1 MNSRKLEEI
10 ITILRSII
18 LQNQPQ
24 NIYESKMVSG
34 LKYENNMISF
44 TLELLPEQLKESESI
59 KKFIQERL
67 LAVND
72 IKKVEII
79 LTSHKTKKNNS
90 NINEPLRPAKN
101 IIAVASGKGGVGKST
116 TAINIALSLS
126 KLNYNVGIY
135 EFNSLENLDKKSIL
149 RQFEVNALS
158 PISMTQSLKHFLKRS
173 SKVAFIT
180 SRMGS
185 IEDNTSG
192 SSYGYR
198 MSKVALSM
206 AAKSLSI
213 DLSREDIYVAILHPG
228 LVSTRMTGF
237 TRNGISPEES
247 ANCLLKRIDSLNKK
261 NSGTFWHA
269 NGEVLP
275 W

>member
-1 MNSRKLEEI
+1 MSTFLVTGSNRGI
-10 ITILRSII
+10 
-18 LQNQPQ
+18 
-24 NIYESKMVSG
+24 G
-34 LKYENNMISF
+34 
-44 TLELLPEQLKESESI
+44 LELCKQIKKRGDEVIATCIKASQELINLGVRIEQDIDIASDESI
-59 KKFIQERL
+59 
-67 LAVND
+67 
-72 IKKVEII
+72 
-79 LTSHKTKKNNS
+79 S
-90 NINEPLRPAKN
+90 N
-101 IIAVASGKGGVGKST
+101 
-116 TAINIALSLS
+116 LS
-126 KLNYNVGIY
+126 KKISGINLDCLIHNAGIY
-135 EFNSLENLDKKSIL
+135 EFNSFGNLDKKSIL

-158 PISMTQSLKHFLKRS
+158 PIYMTQSLKHVLRRS

-213 DLSREDIYVAILHPG
+213 DLSKDEIYVGILHPG

-237 TRNGISPEES
+237 TQNGISTEES
-247 ANCLLKRIDSLNKK
+247 VKGILKQIDSLNNQ

-269 NGEVLP
+269 NGEILP

>member
-1 MNSRKLEEI
+1 MKMSTYL
-10 ITILRSII
+10 ITGSDRGI
-18 LQNQPQ
+18 
-24 NIYESKMVSG
+24 G
-34 LKYENNMISF
+34 
-44 TLELLPEQLKESESI
+44 LELCNQIHKRGDNVIATCRRASPELINLGVRIEENIDISSEEAITNLS
-59 KKFIQERL
+59 KKL
-67 LAVND
+67 
-72 IKKVEII
+72 
-79 LTSHKTKKNNS
+79 
-90 NINEPLRPAKN
+90 
-101 IIAVASGKGGVGKST
+101 SG
-116 TAINIALSLS
+116 INIDCLIHNA
-126 KLNYNVGIY
+126 GIY
-135 EFNSLENLDKKSIL
+135 EFNSLEDFNKQSIL

-158 PISMTQSLKHFLKRS
+158 PICMTISLKHLLKKS

-185 IEDNTSG
+185 IGDNSSG

-213 DLSREDIYVAILHPG
+213 DLLKEEIYVAILHPG

-237 TRNGISPEES
+237 TRNGITSQES
-247 ANCLLKRIDSLNKK
+247 VNGILKRINALNKN

-269 NGEVLP
+269 NGQVLP

>member
-1 MNSRKLEEI
+1 MSTFL
-10 ITILRSII
+10 ITGSNRGI
-18 LQNQPQ
+18 
-24 NIYESKMVSG
+24 G
-34 LKYENNMISF
+34 
-44 TLELLPEQLKESESI
+44 LELCKQVHKRGDKVIATCRRASKELKDLGVRVEENIDIASEESI
-59 KKFIQERL
+59 KKLCKKLSGVNLDCLIQN
-67 LAVND
+67 A
-72 IKKVEII
+72 
-79 LTSHKTKKNNS
+79 
-90 NINEPLRPAKN
+90 
-101 IIAVASGKGGVGKST
+101 
-116 TAINIALSLS
+116 
-126 KLNYNVGIY
+126 GIY
-135 EFNSLENLDKKSIL
+135 EFNSFEKLDKKSIL

-158 PISMTQSLKHFLKRS
+158 PIFMTQSLKHLLKRT

-185 IEDNTSG
+185 ITDNSSG

-206 AAKSLSI
+206 AAKSISI
-213 DLSREDIYVAILHPG
+213 DLSKEDIYVAILHPG

-247 ANCLLKRIDSLNKK
+247 ADGILKRIDSLDKK